1 MFARPA
7 LPAFYIGKITM
18 LYQPHRAEIT
28 PLTQKAIQQWPQ
40 LRTRIQAAELIL
52 SRPHWGHDI
61 RYREQWQVRS
71 QFAGC
76 DQWYAINFDG
86 QHATCSCFDHTA
98 GKYNKA
104 ADRIFCKHQIAWL
117 TYRELLT
124 QRLNHHLQVGTFQI
138 ERLLID
144 HYLRGEL
151 DSVAIVQDGTIDW
164 WKFANVYSM
173 ATLAAWLGQR
183 QAQGIEPQC
192 VAPTR
197 EKSKIEIVDYPIHGK
212 LDPECADA
220 TCMSYEDW
228 REIYGHKRSDDIG
241 EDESRRPYAY

>member
-1 MFARPA
+1 
-7 LPAFYIGKITM
+7 M
-18 LYQPHRAEIT
+18 LYQPHRVEIT
-28 PLTQKAIQQWPQ
+28 QLTQKAIQQWPH

-52 SRPHWGHDI
+52 SKLEF

-71 QFAGC
+71 QQIGR

-86 QHATCSCFDHTA
+86 QHATCNCFDHTA

-124 QRLNHHLQVGTFQI
+124 QRLNHHLQLGTFQI
-138 ERLLID
+138 ERLLLD
-144 HYLRGEL
+144 HYLHGEI
-151 DSVAIVQDGTIDW
+151 DGVAIVQDGVTDW

-173 ATLAAWLGQR
+173 ATFAAWLGQR

-197 EKSKIEIVDYPIHGK
+197 EKIKLAPWGGSPLGAVEYPIRGK
-212 LDPECADA
+212 LDAQCADA
-220 TCMSYEDW
+220 TRMSYEDW
-228 REIYGHKRSDDIG
+228 REIHGPAIG